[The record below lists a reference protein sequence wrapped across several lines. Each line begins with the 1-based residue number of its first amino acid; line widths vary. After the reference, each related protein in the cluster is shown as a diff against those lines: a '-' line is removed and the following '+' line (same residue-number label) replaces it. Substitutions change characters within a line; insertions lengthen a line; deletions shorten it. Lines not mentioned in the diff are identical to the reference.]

1 MDLPEVKASARLQA
15 AVPIGDSE
23 SLERLRQRTEETVTR
38 PAGST
43 ALVEAAIPA
52 QDQPG
57 DGGEEPA
64 GHPAGS

>member
-1 MDLPEVKASARLQA
+1 VQASARLQA

-23 SLERLRQRTEETVTR
+23 SLERLRERTEEMVTR

-52 QDQPG
+52 EDKPA
-57 DGGEEPA
+57 DGGQESG
-64 GHPAGS
+64 GHTSGS